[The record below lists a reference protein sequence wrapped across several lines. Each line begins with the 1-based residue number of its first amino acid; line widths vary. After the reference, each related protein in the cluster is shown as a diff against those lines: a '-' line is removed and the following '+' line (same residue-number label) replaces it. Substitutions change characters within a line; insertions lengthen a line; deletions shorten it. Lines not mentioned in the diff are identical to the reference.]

1 MPEPGVRMRWSRS
14 AGLFAAA
21 MVTFPMGC
29 TVGPAYERPEV
40 ALPEEFRFDAGG
52 AADAADLAWWGAF
65 GDPVLEDLV
74 AEAMLGNRDVRLAA
88 ARVEEFAARLGI
100 ARAAAFPQV
109 DAGGQAQRGRRSL
122 EVAPGAAGG
131 DRTSDFFAATLNVG
145 WELDLWG
152 RIRRASDAARVEIL
166 AAEESRRGVILSL
179 VSSVAQ
185 GYIGLR
191 SLDAQLEVAR
201 EKLRTRQASLEL
213 FERRFERGVI
223 SELELAQV
231 RSELERTAAGIPA
244 IERDIARLENALS
257 ILLGRPPGPI
267 ERGLPLDELVMPP
280 VPGGLP
286 AELLG
291 RRPDLREAE
300 LQLMAAT
307 ERVGVATADFYPR
320 VSLAAA
326 LGLASD
332 DLSRIAR
339 SSAGTGQLAAGITAP
354 LFTGG
359 LLRSRLEQAE
369 AVERQAIEAFQR
381 TFLTA
386 LLESEDALVTRATT
400 IREVAA
406 QQRQTEAL
414 ARSAELARARYDNGY
429 VGYLEVL
436 DAERD
441 LFDAELAGIRL
452 RASLRSSVIGIYKA
466 FGGGWVATAEAMAEA
481 EPPADL

>member
-1 MPEPGVRMRWSRS
+1 MPESFRPRGRTAWATV
-14 AGLFAAA
+14 LLAAA
-21 MVTFPMGC
+21 LPTGC
-29 TVGPAYERPEV
+29 TVGPAYERPAV
-40 ALPEEFRFDAGG
+40 TLPEAFRFDASGDV
-52 AADAADLAWWGAF
+52 DAADTAWWAAF
-65 GDPVLEDLV
+65 GDPVLERLV
-74 AEAMLGNRDVRLAA
+74 VEAVAGNRDVRLAA

-100 ARAAAFPQV
+100 ARSAAFPQV
-109 DAGGQAQRGRRSL
+109 DAGGQAQRNRRSL

-131 DRTSDFFAATLNVG
+131 DRTSDFFSATLNVG

-152 RIRRASDAARVEIL
+152 RIQRASDAARAEIL
-166 AAEESRRGVILSL
+166 AAEESRRGVVLTL

-201 EKLRTRQASLEL
+201 EKLRTWQASLAL
-213 FERRFERGVI
+213 FERRLERGVI

-244 IERDIARLENALS
+244 IERDIARLENSLS
-257 ILLGRPPGPI
+257 VLLCRPPGPI
-267 ERGLPLDELVMPP
+267 ERGLALDELAPPP
-280 VPGGLP
+280 VPGGFP

-300 LQLMAAT
+300 LRLMAAT
-307 ERVGVATADFYPR
+307 ERIGVARADFYPR

-326 LGLASD
+326 LGLAAD
-332 DLSRIAR
+332 DLSRITR
-339 SSAGTGQLAAGITAP
+339 GSAGTGQLAAGIAAP

-369 AVERQAIEAFQR
+369 AIERQAIEQFQR

-386 LLESEDALVTRATT
+386 LLESEDALVTRSTT
-400 IREVAA
+400 IAEVAA
-406 QQRQTEAL
+406 QRRQTEAL
-414 ARSAELARARYDNGY
+414 ARSAELAQTRYDNGY

-452 RASLRSSVIGIYKA
+452 RASLQASVIGIYKA
-466 FGGGWVATAEAMAEA
+466 FGGGWVAEAEAMTAS
-481 EPPADL
+481 DL